1 MKICQVCAVDF
12 TLKNF
17 LLPLIDGMKNEGWR
31 VDAVC
36 SHGDYVQGLK
46 EKGYEIKNISIP
58 RNLNP
63 IKIVKSI
70 YLLYKLFK
78 FEKYDVVHTHTP
90 IASIIARLAA
100 KLSGIKLVIYT
111 AHGFYFHDQ
120 MPRVKFYIFLY
131 LEKIAALF
139 TNILFTQSLEDA
151 LLAVEYNFLPKEKV
165 YHIGNGVDVKKFNP
179 NNFKNSS
186 LLRLEL
192 KIPHDA
198 FVIGCIA
205 RLVKEKGLIEFLKSA
220 KEISDSFENVYFVI
234 IGERLQSDHNSNIDR
249 YILAAKKD
257 MGKHIK
263 FLGLREDVPRLLS
276 IMDLY
281 CLPSWRE
288 GMPRSIIEAMM
299 MGKPVLATNIRGSRE
314 QVINN
319 KTGILVSIKS
329 SLELKNAMIELINNK
344 NMSIE
349 FGIKGR
355 KRALELYNED
365 KIVNLQIKIIKNNQ
379 AIGF

>member
-1 MKICQVCAVDF
+1 M
-12 TLKNF
+12 
-17 LLPLIDGMKNEGWR
+17 
-31 VDAVC
+31 DAVC
-36 SHGDYVQGLK
+36 SHGDYVQK
-46 EKGYEIKNISIP
+46 KKKKGYEIKNISIP